1 MNTKRLPLSVLIA
14 VAVGFTGLAEAADNS
29 SAAQETAP
37 PTMHS
42 GGMGTMGQGG
52 MGMMSQ
58 GGMGMMGMMG
68 MGSCPMSG
76 TYLSGKDAMLMHAD
90 MLQAMSNIMRKY
102 ADRVKNSQER

>member
-1 MNTKRLPLSVLIA
+1 MNTKRLSLSVLIA
-14 VAVGFTGLAEAADNS
+14 VAVGFAGLAEAADNS

-42 GGMGTMGQGG
+42 GGMGMMGQGG

-58 GGMGMMGMMG
+58 GGMGMMG

-102 ADRVKNSQER
+102 ADRAKNSPER